1 MIFVSRD
8 DKYLQD
14 FCISTFI
21 NAIKF
26 MPSVTIHTINK
37 VMDEI
42 KAALSL
48 GTLKKDSFW
57 GGLDIG
63 YMHQLI
69 KEKN

>member
-1 MIFVSRD
+1 
-8 DKYLQD
+8 
-14 FCISTFI
+14 
-21 NAIKF
+21 
-26 MPSVTIHTINK
+26 MPNVTEHTLNK

-63 YMHQLI
+63 YMHEL
-69 KEKN
+69 E